1 MCAEDGCFPGLYC
14 TTIHSHPW
22 LSDNC
27 TMIISS
33 IWHSSEVLLSV
44 NVLRYVNNNRNVYC
58 SIYQRLCILYYQLFF
73 SSHYSGE
80 IVHISPADPNF
91 SWNLLTLDGN
101 NIVASKNN
109 CSICQYLGLMKWRNM
124 FYRFSLSILLQFPAV
139 RLILLK

>member
-1 MCAEDGCFPGLYC
+1 MIPVVMCAEDGCFPGLYC
-14 TTIHSHPW
+14 TIIHSNPW

-44 NVLRYVNNNRNVYC
+44 NVL
-58 SIYQRLCILYYQLFF
+58 
-73 SSHYSGE
+73 SGE
-80 IVHISPADPNF
+80 IVHISPVDPNF

-109 CSICQYLGLMKWRNM
+109 CSICQYLGLLKWRNM
-124 FYRFSLSILLQFPAV
+124 FYRFSLLILLQFPVV